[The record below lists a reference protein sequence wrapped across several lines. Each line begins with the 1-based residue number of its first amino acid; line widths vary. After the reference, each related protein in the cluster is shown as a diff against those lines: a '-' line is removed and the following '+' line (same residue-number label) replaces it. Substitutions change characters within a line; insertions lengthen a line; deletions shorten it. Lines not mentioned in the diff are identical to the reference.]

1 MEDVPL
7 LPVFCY
13 KGYKMLTVHLI
24 QTPAPFFGGGGRRKP
39 LIPEVGVIVANENE
53 GESKDL
59 AAVPK

>member
-7 LPVFCY
+7 LPIFCY
-13 KGYKMLTVHLI
+13 KGYKVLTVHLI
-24 QTPAPFFGGGGRRKP
+24 QTPAPFFGGRRKP

>member
-1 MEDVPL
+1 MEDMPL
-7 LPVFCY
+7 LRVFCY

-24 QTPAPFFGGGGRRKP
+24 QTPARFFAGRQKS
-39 LIPEVGVIVANENE
+39 LIPEVGVIVADENE